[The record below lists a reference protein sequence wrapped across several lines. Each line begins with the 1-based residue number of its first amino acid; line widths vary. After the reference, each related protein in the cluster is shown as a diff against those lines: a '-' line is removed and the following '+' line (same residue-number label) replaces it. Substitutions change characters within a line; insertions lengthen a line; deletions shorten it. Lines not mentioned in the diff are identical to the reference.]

1 MTARTVDSGLPS
13 TALASGGRTIRSRR
27 VQALQ
32 LLLRAVYYLI
42 LIGGSVMY
50 AIPFFWMIRASL
62 MSIDMFYEVPQ
73 PLFPDPPAWN
83 NYTDVWQVGPVL
95 WWITNST
102 IVSFVG
108 VTVGTFISALVAFGF
123 ARLRFPGNR
132 ALFLLV
138 ISTMMLP
145 QHVTIIPQ
153 VILFRELNWLD
164 TLLPLIVPLLG
175 GAPFYIFLLRQFFL
189 TLPLELDEAA
199 AIDGAS
205 RMRVFWTIVIPL
217 SKPAIA
223 TVAVF
228 SFISHWN
235 DFFFPL
241 IVLQS
246 SERLTLAVGMRWL
259 QAGQYEAQRLHLQM
273 AIALIAVAPVVILFF
288 LAQKHFIRGIA
299 LTGIKG

>member
-1 MTARTVDSGLPS
+1 MTARTVDTNLVRGALPPGS
-13 TALASGGRTIRSRR
+13 RTIRSRR
-27 VQALQ
+27 AQVTQV
-32 LLLRAVYYLI
+32 LLTTFFYVV
-42 LIGGSVMY
+42 LIGASFMY

-62 MSIDMFYEVPQ
+62 LSPDMFHEIPP
-73 PLFPDPPAWN
+73 PLFPNPPAWN
-83 NYTDVWQVGPVL
+83 NYADVWEVGPVL
-95 WWITNST
+95 WWVTNST
-102 IVSFVG
+102 IVSFLG
-108 VTVGTFISALVAFGF
+108 ITVGTLISAIVAFGF

-132 ALFLLV
+132 ILFILV

-145 QHVTIIPQ
+145 EHVTIIPQ

-164 TLLPLIVPLLG
+164 TLLPLVIPMLG
-175 GAPFYIFLLRQFFL
+175 GTPIYIFLLRQFFL

-205 RMRVFWTIVIPL
+205 RMRIFWTIVVPL

-228 SFISHWN
+228 TFIGRWN
-235 DFFFPL
+235 EFFFPL

-246 SERLTLAVGMRWL
+246 AERLTLAVGMRWL

-273 AIALIAVAPVVILFF
+273 AIALIAVAPVIIVFF
-288 LAQKHFIRGIA
+288 LAQKHFIRGIV

>member
-13 TALASGGRTIRSRR
+13 AALASGGRTIRSRR

-102 IVSFVG
+102 IVSFIG

-205 RMRVFWTIVIPL
+205 RMRVFWTIVMPL

>member
-1 MTARTVDSGLPS
+1 MATGTIETR
-13 TALASGGRTIRSRR
+13 LATPQAPAGGGTIRSRR
-27 VQALQ
+27 IQS
-32 LLLRAVYYLI
+32 LRKIARLVAYVGLV
-42 LIGGSVMY
+42 GGSIIY
-50 AIPFFWMIRASL
+50 AIPFLWMIRASL
-62 MSIDMFYEVPQ
+62 MSIDMFYEDPQ
-73 PLFPDPPAWN
+73 PLFPDPPAFN
-83 NYTDVWQVGPVL
+83 NFPDVWQIGPFF

-102 IVSFVG
+102 IVSFAG
-108 VTVGTFISALVAFGF
+108 VTVGTFVSALVAFGF

-132 ALFLLV
+132 ILFIIL

-164 TLLPLIVPLLG
+164 TLLPLVVPILG

-199 AIDGAS
+199 QIDGAS
-205 RMRVFWTIVIPL
+205 RMRVFWTVVMPL

-228 SFISHWN
+228 AFINHWN

-273 AIALIAVAPVVILFF
+273 AVAMIAVAPVVVLFF
-288 LAQKHFIRGIA
+288 FAQKHFIRGIA

>member
-1 MTARTVDSGLPS
+1 MTARTVDTGLAP
-13 TALASGGRTIRSRR
+13 AAIPSGGRTIRSRR
-27 VQALQ
+27 IHILRLMLR
-32 LLLRAVYYLI
+32 LLVYVA
-42 LIGGSVMY
+42 LIGFSIIY

-73 PLFPDPPAWN
+73 PLIPNPPAWN
-83 NYTDVWQVGPVL
+83 NYSDVWQVGPVL
-95 WWITNST
+95 WWIANST

-132 ALFLLV
+132 ILFLVV
-138 ISTMMLP
+138 IATMMLP

-153 VILFRELNWLD
+153 IILFRELNWLD
-164 TLLPLIVPLLG
+164 TLLPMIVPLLG

-199 AIDGAS
+199 QIDGAS
-205 RMRVFWTIVIPL
+205 RMRVFWTVVMPL
-217 SKPAIA
+217 SKPAVA

-228 SFISHWN
+228 SFINHWN

-246 SERLTLAVGMRWL
+246 AEKLTLAVGMRWL
-259 QAGQYEAQRLHLQM
+259 EAGQYEAQRLNLQM
-273 AIALIAVAPVVILFF
+273 AIAIIAVAPVVILFF
-288 LAQKHFIRGIA
+288 FAQKHFIRGIA

>member
-1 MTARTVDSGLPS
+1 MTARTIDTGLAPS
-13 TALASGGRTIRSRR
+13 QASTGGSTIRSRR
-27 VQALQ
+27 AQS
-32 LLLRAVYYLI
+32 LRLI
-42 LIGGSVMY
+42 VRFVIYVALIGGSIMY

-62 MSIDMFYEVPQ
+62 MRLDMFYEVPQ
-73 PLFPDPPAWN
+73 PLFPNPPAWHN
-83 NYTDVWQVGPVL
+83 FTDVWQVGPVG
-95 WWITNST
+95 WWLVNST
-102 IVSFVG
+102 IVSFIA
-108 VTVGTFISALVAFGF
+108 VTVGTFISAIVAFGF

-132 ALFLLV
+132 IFFLIVL
-138 ISTMMLP
+138 STMMLP

-153 VILFRELNWLD
+153 IILFRELNWLD
-164 TLLPLIVPLLG
+164 TLLPLTIPLLG
-175 GAPFYIFLLRQFFL
+175 GTPFYIFLLRQFFM

-199 AIDGAS
+199 QIDGAS
-205 RMRVFWTIVIPL
+205 RMRVFWTVIMPL
-217 SKPAIA
+217 SKPAVA

-246 SERLTLAVGMRWL
+246 SEKLTLAVGMRWL

-273 AIALIAVAPVVILFF
+273 AIALIAVAPIVIAFF

>member
-1 MTARTVDSGLPS
+1 MTVRTVD
-13 TALASGGRTIRSRR
+13 TNLAPAAVPSGGRTIRSRR

-32 LLLRAVYYLI
+32 LLLRTFYYAV
-42 LIGGSVMY
+42 LIGASIMY
-50 AIPFFWMIRASL
+50 AIPFLWMIRASL
-62 MSIDMFYEVPQ
+62 MSLDMFYVVPQ
-73 PLFPDPPAWN
+73 PLVPNPPAWN

-102 IVSFVG
+102 IVSFAG

-132 ALFLLV
+132 GLFLLV

-164 TLLPLIVPLLG
+164 TLLPLLVPLIG

-199 AIDGAS
+199 QIDGAS
-205 RMRVFWTIVIPL
+205 RMRVFWTVIVPL

-273 AIALIAVAPVVILFF
+273 AIALIAVAPVIVLFF
-288 LAQKHFIRGIA
+288 FAQKHFIRGIA

>member
-1 MTARTVDSGLPS
+1 MTVRTADTGLAPAPAP
-13 TALASGGRTIRSRR
+13 TAGGTIRSRR
-27 VQALQ
+27 VQILQTLLKAL
-32 LLLRAVYYLI
+32 YYFI
-42 LIGGSVMY
+42 LIGASIMY
-50 AIPFFWMIRASL
+50 AIPFLWMIRASL
-62 MSIDMFYEVPQ
+62 MSLDMFYELPQ
-73 PLFPDPPAWN
+73 PLVPNPPAWN
-83 NYTDVWQVGPVL
+83 NYSDVWQVGPVL

-132 ALFLLV
+132 GLFLLV

-164 TLLPLIVPLLG
+164 TLLPLIIPLLG

-205 RMRVFWTIVIPL
+205 RMRVFWTIVMPL

-273 AIALIAVAPVVILFF
+273 AIALIAVAPVVVLFF

>member
-1 MTARTVDSGLPS
+1 MTARTMDKGLGAPQ
-13 TALASGGRTIRSRR
+13 APVGGGTIRSRR
-27 VQALQ
+27 IRN
-32 LLLRAVYYLI
+32 LRFVARGLAYASLVA
-42 LIGGSVMY
+42 GSAMY

-62 MSIDMFYEVPQ
+62 MSLDMFYEDPQ

-83 NYTDVWQVGPVL
+83 NFTDVWQVGPMH
-95 WWITNST
+95 WWISNSV
-102 IVSFVG
+102 IVSIAG
-108 VTVGTFISALVAFGF
+108 VTVGTLISALVAFGF
-123 ARLRFPGNR
+123 ARTRFPGSR
-132 ALFLLV
+132 FFFILV

-153 VILFRELNWLD
+153 VILFRELKWLD
-164 TLLPLIVPLLG
+164 TLLPLLVPLLG
-175 GAPFYIFLLRQFFL
+175 GAPFYIFILRQFFM
-189 TLPLELDEAA
+189 TIPTELDEAA

-205 RMRVFWTIVIPL
+205 RFRVFWTVVIPL

-228 SFISHWN
+228 SFINHWN
-235 DFFFPL
+235 DFFFPF

-246 SERLTLAVGMRWL
+246 PERLTLSVGMRWL
-259 QAGQYEAQRLHLQM
+259 QSGQYEAQRLHLQM
-273 AIALIAVAPVVILFF
+273 AIAVIAVAPIVVAFF

>member
-1 MTARTVDSGLPS
+1 MTVRTADTGLTPAPVS
-13 TALASGGRTIRSRR
+13 SGGRTIRSRR
-27 VQALQ
+27 SQFLQ
-32 LLLRAVYYLI
+32 LLLKAFYYI
-42 LIGGSVMY
+42 VLIGASVLY
-50 AIPFFWMIRASL
+50 AIPFLWMIRASL
-62 MSIDMFYEVPQ
+62 MSLDMFYVVPQ
-73 PLFPDPPAWN
+73 PLVPNPPAWN

-123 ARLRFPGNR
+123 ARLKFPGNR
-132 ALFLLV
+132 IFFLIV

-164 TLLPLIVPLLG
+164 TLLPLIIPLLG

-205 RMRVFWTIVIPL
+205 RMRVFWTVIIPL

-246 SERLTLAVGMRWL
+246 SEKLTLAVGMRWL

>member
-1 MTARTVDSGLPS
+1 MTARTVDTGLAP
-13 TALASGGRTIRSRR
+13 AAIPSGGRTIRSRR
-27 VQALQ
+27 IHILRLMLR
-32 LLLRAVYYLI
+32 LLIYVA
-42 LIGGSVMY
+42 LIGFSIIY

-73 PLFPDPPAWN
+73 PLIPNPPAWN
-83 NYTDVWQVGPVL
+83 NYSDVWQVGPVL
-95 WWITNST
+95 WWIANST

-132 ALFLLV
+132 LLFLVV
-138 ISTMMLP
+138 IATMMLP

-153 VILFRELNWLD
+153 IILFRELNWLD
-164 TLLPLIVPLLG
+164 TLLPMIVPLLG

-199 AIDGAS
+199 QIDGAS
-205 RMRVFWTIVIPL
+205 RMRVFWTVVMPL
-217 SKPAIA
+217 SKPAVA

-228 SFISHWN
+228 SFINHWN

-246 SERLTLAVGMRWL
+246 AEKLTLAVGMRWL
-259 QAGQYEAQRLHLQM
+259 QAGQYEAQRLNLQM
-273 AIALIAVAPVVILFF
+273 AIAIIAVAPVVILFF
-288 LAQKHFIRGIA
+288 FAQKHFIRGIA

>member
-1 MTARTVDSGLPS
+1 MTARTVETGLASAAVP
-13 TALASGGRTIRSRR
+13 SGGRTIRSRR

-32 LLLRAVYYLI
+32 LLLRTVYYVI
-42 LIGGSVMY
+42 LIGASIMY
-50 AIPFFWMIRASL
+50 AIPFLWMIRASL
-62 MSIDMFYEVPQ
+62 MSLDMFYEVPQ
-73 PLFPDPPAWN
+73 PLVPNPPAWN

-102 IVSFVG
+102 IVSFIG

-132 ALFLLV
+132 ILFLIV

-199 AIDGAS
+199 QIDGAS
-205 RMRVFWTIVIPL
+205 RMRVFWTVIMPL
-217 SKPAIA
+217 SKPAVA

-288 LAQKHFIRGIA
+288 FAQKHFIRGIA

>member
-1 MTARTVDSGLPS
+1 MRLVVYAGL
-13 TALASGGRTIRSRR
+13 
-27 VQALQ
+27 V
-32 LLLRAVYYLI
+32 
-42 LIGGSVMY
+42 GGSIMY
-50 AIPFFWMIRASL
+50 AIPFLWMIRASL
-62 MSIDMFYEVPQ
+62 MSIDMFFEDPQ
-73 PLFPDPPAWN
+73 PLIPNPPAWN
-83 NYTDVWQVGPVL
+83 NFTDVWLVGPIA

-102 IVSFVG
+102 IVSFIA
-108 VTVGTFISALVAFGF
+108 VTAGTLISAIVAFGF

-132 ALFLLV
+132 IFFLLV

-175 GAPFYIFLLRQFFL
+175 GTPFYIFLLRQFFL

-199 AIDGAS
+199 QIDGAS
-205 RMRVFWTIVIPL
+205 RMRVFWTVVMPL
-217 SKPAIA
+217 SKPAVA

-228 SFISHWN
+228 SFINHWN

-241 IVLQS
+241 IILQS
-246 SERLTLAVGMRWL
+246 AERLTLAVGMRWL
-259 QAGQYEAQRLHLQM
+259 EAGQYEAQRLNLQM
-273 AIALIAVAPVVILFF
+273 AIAIIAVAPVVILFF
-288 LAQKHFIRGIA
+288 FAQKHFIRGIA

>member
-1 MTARTVDSGLPS
+1 MTAGTVDTGL
-13 TALASGGRTIRSRR
+13 TAAATPSGGRTIRSRR
-27 VQALQ
+27 VQTVQ
-32 LLLRAVYYLI
+32 LLLQVVFYVA

-62 MSIDMFYEVPQ
+62 LSPDMFHEIPP
-73 PLFPDPPAWN
+73 PLIPNPPAWN
-83 NYTDVWQVGPVL
+83 NYADVWEVGPVL
-95 WWITNST
+95 SWVANST

-108 VTVGTFISALVAFGF
+108 VTVGTFVSALVAFGF

-132 ALFLLV
+132 LLFIIV

-205 RMRVFWTIVIPL
+205 RMRVFWTVVIPL

-228 SFISHWN
+228 SFINHWN

-246 SERLTLAVGMRWL
+246 AEKLTLAVGMRWL

-273 AIALIAVAPVVILFF
+273 AIALIAVAPVIIVFF

>member
-1 MTARTVDSGLPS
+1 MTARTIETGLVPRQ
-13 TALASGGRTIRSRR
+13 APAGDGTIRSRR
-27 VQALQ
+27 IQS
-32 LLLRAVYYLI
+32 LRIVVRLVVYAGLV
-42 LIGGSVMY
+42 GGSIMY
-50 AIPFFWMIRASL
+50 AIPFLWMIRASL
-62 MSIDMFYEVPQ
+62 MSIDMFFEDPQ
-73 PLFPDPPAWN
+73 PLIPNPPAWN
-83 NYTDVWQVGPVL
+83 NFTDVWLVGPIA

-102 IVSFVG
+102 IVSFIA
-108 VTVGTFISALVAFGF
+108 VTAGTLISAIVAFGF

-132 ALFLLV
+132 IFFLLV

-175 GAPFYIFLLRQFFL
+175 GTPFYIFLLRQFFL

-199 AIDGAS
+199 QIDGAS
-205 RMRVFWTIVIPL
+205 RMRVFWTVVMPL
-217 SKPAIA
+217 SKPAVA

-228 SFISHWN
+228 SFINHWN

-241 IVLQS
+241 IILQS
-246 SERLTLAVGMRWL
+246 AERLTLAVGMRWL
-259 QAGQYEAQRLHLQM
+259 EAGQYEAQRLNLQM
-273 AIALIAVAPVVILFF
+273 AIAIIAVAPVVILFF
-288 LAQKHFIRGIA
+288 FAQKHFIRGIA

>member
-1 MTARTVDSGLPS
+1 MTVRTAD
-13 TALASGGRTIRSRR
+13 TNLAPAAVPPGGRTIRSQR

-32 LLLRAVYYLI
+32 LLLRTFYYAV
-42 LIGGSVMY
+42 LIGASIMY
-50 AIPFFWMIRASL
+50 AIPFLWMIRASL
-62 MSIDMFYEVPQ
+62 MSLDMFYVVPQ
-73 PLFPDPPAWN
+73 PLVPNPLAWN

-102 IVSFVG
+102 IVSFAG

-132 ALFLLV
+132 GLFLLV

-164 TLLPLIVPLLG
+164 TLLPLLVPLIG

-199 AIDGAS
+199 QIDGAS
-205 RMRVFWTIVIPL
+205 RMRVFWTVIIPL

-228 SFISHWN
+228 SFINHWN

-273 AIALIAVAPVVILFF
+273 AIALIAVAPVIILFF
-288 LAQKHFIRGIA
+288 FAQKHFIRGIA

>member
-1 MTARTVDSGLPS
+1 LFYVA
-13 TALASGGRTIRSRR
+13 
-27 VQALQ
+27 
-32 LLLRAVYYLI
+32 
-42 LIGGSVMY
+42 LIGGSILY

-62 MSIDMFYEVPQ
+62 MSLDMFFEVPQ
-73 PLFPDPPAWN
+73 PLIPNPPAWN
-83 NYTDVWQVGPVL
+83 NYTDVWQIGPVL

-102 IVSFVG
+102 IITFVQI
-108 VTVGTFISALVAFGF
+108 TVGTLVSAVVAFGF

-132 ALFLLV
+132 VLFVLV

-145 QHVTIIPQ
+145 EHVTIIPQ

-164 TLLPLIVPLLG
+164 TLLPLIIPLLG
-175 GAPFYIFLLRQFFL
+175 GTPLYIFLLRQFFL

-205 RMRVFWTIVIPL
+205 RMRVFWTVVMPL

-228 SFISHWN
+228 GFISRWN

>member
-1 MTARTVDSGLPS
+1 MIARLVAYVG
-13 TALASGGRTIRSRR
+13 
-27 VQALQ
+27 
-32 LLLRAVYYLI
+32 
-42 LIGGSVMY
+42 LIGGSIAY
-50 AIPFFWMIRASL
+50 AIPFLWMIRASL
-62 MSIDMFYEVPQ
+62 MSIDMFYEDPQ
-73 PLFPDPPAWN
+73 PLFPDPPAFV
-83 NYTDVWQVGPVL
+83 NYADVWQIGPFT
-95 WWITNST
+95 WWIANST
-102 IVSFVG
+102 IVSFLG
-108 VTVGTFISALVAFGF
+108 VTVGTLISALVAFGF
-123 ARLRFPGNR
+123 ARLKFPGNR
-132 ALFLLV
+132 IFFLIV

-164 TLLPLIVPLLG
+164 TLLPLVVPLLG
-175 GAPFYIFLLRQFFL
+175 GAPFYIFLLRQFFM

-199 AIDGAS
+199 QIDGAS
-205 RMRVFWTIVIPL
+205 RMRVFWTVIIPL

-228 SFISHWN
+228 AFINHWN

-241 IVLQS
+241 IILQS

-273 AIALIAVAPVVILFF
+273 AVALIAVAPVVVLFF
-288 LAQKHFIRGIA
+288 FAQKHFIRGIA